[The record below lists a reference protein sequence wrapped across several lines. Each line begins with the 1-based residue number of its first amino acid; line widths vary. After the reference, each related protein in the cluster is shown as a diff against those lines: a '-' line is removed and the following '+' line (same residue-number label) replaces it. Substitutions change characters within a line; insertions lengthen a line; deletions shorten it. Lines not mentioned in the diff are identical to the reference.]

1 MDSLVPLYKAMAPT
15 ETGNFL
21 GLSVLNHA
29 KEIGRLIE
37 EVDAKT
43 VLDFGC
49 GRGDAYRSPH
59 KIHHQWGLPRAAV
72 YLYDPAFHHAPMP
85 TGKFDLVVC
94 SDVLEHVPESEVD
107 EFIARLF
114 GFAKKAVW
122 ASFCARPAK
131 KVFPG
136 TGTNLHVT
144 QRPYAWWWEKFEIA
158 GHVEFM
164 TRGADLMKR
173 LVETP

>member
-1 MDSLVPLYKAMAPT
+1 MDSLVPLYKAMAST

-21 GLSVLNHA
+21 GLSVLNHV
-29 KEIGRLIE
+29 KDIGRLVK

-59 KIHHQWGLPRAAV
+59 KIHHQWGLPRASV

-85 TGKFDLVVC
+85 TGEFDLVVC
-94 SDVLEHVPESEVD
+94 SDVLEHIPEDEVPE
-107 EFIARLF
+107 FIHRLCKHAR
-114 GFAKKAVW
+114 KAVW
-122 ASFCARPAK
+122 ASVCCRPAK

-136 TGTNLHVT
+136 TDTNLHVT
-144 QRPYAWWWEKFEIA
+144 VKSFDWWKDRTDLAQALYAVRF
-158 GHVEFM
+158 V
-164 TRGADLMKR
+164 

>member
-1 MDSLVPLYKAMAPT
+1 MDSLVPTYRQMAESMP
-15 ETGNFL
+15 GNFL
-21 GLSVLNHA
+21 GLSILNHA
-29 KEIGRLIE
+29 KEIGQLIK

-59 KIHHQWGLPRAAV
+59 KVHHQWGLPRASV

-94 SDVLEHVPESEVD
+94 SDVLEHIPPEEVD
-107 EFIARLF
+107 GFIARLF

-122 ASFCARPAK
+122 ASVCCRPAK

-136 TGTNLHVT
+136 TDTNLHVCI
-144 QRPYAWWWEKFEIA
+144 RPYQWWHDTFAE
-158 GHVEFM
+158 HD
-164 TRGADLMKR
+164 GAAQWT